1 MAEYIEFVLIDNHN
15 EERNVRM
22 NADDPNEV
30 YIWRVKGNRG
40 MLKNPYWKRCVI
52 SDRVDGYYVLTIT
65 HKKYLLHRVCYYA
78 HNPDWD
84 IYDYSPSNFIDHK
97 DRNPANNHISNLR
110 EATNS
115 QNIENNDAK
124 GYSYYKRDK
133 RWVAHIA
140 KDGKTYR
147 KYCKTEEEAI
157 AAREKL
163 KATHHSF

>member
-1 MAEYIEFVLIDNHN
+1 MVVFLEFSLLDNHN
-15 EERNVRM
+15 VERNVKM

-52 SDRVDGYYVLTIT
+52 SRMNTGYYHITIT

-78 HNPDWD
+78 HNPEWN
-84 IYDYSPSNFIDHK
+84 IYNSSQDNQIDHI
-97 DRNPANNHISNLR
+97 DRHRTNNNISNLR
-110 EATNS
+110 EATNQ
-115 QNIENNDAK
+115 QNNENKIVK
-124 GYSYYKRDK
+124 GYSYHKKNKQWRARLK
-133 RWVAHIA
+133 
-140 KDGKTYR
+140 KDGKE
-147 KYCKTEEEAI
+147 YCIYCNSEEEAI